1 MAEFARS
8 FKRAKTMLLSGKR
21 LQDVDIPEEQW
32 VLRLILNRMVHGS
45 ASLARDVGAVAG
57 YEAMQ
62 LSKIMSSSKGRDKI
76 CALIQYSVELY
87 VNCMKYSLEYGD
99 LVE

>member
-1 MAEFARS
+1 MVHRAASFAR
-8 FKRAKTMLLSGKR
+8 G
-21 LQDVDIPEEQW
+21 
-32 VLRLILNRMVHGS
+32 
-45 ASLARDVGAVAG
+45 VGAVAG

-76 CALIQYSVELY
+76 CALIQYSVDLY
-87 VNCMKYSLEYGD
+87 VNCMRYSVEYGD

>member
-1 MAEFARS
+1 MG
-8 FKRAKTMLLSGKR
+8 T
-21 LQDVDIPEEQW
+21 
-32 VLRLILNRMVHGS
+32 
-45 ASLARDVGAVAG
+45 VAG

-87 VNCMKYSLEYGD
+87 VNCMKYSHEYGD

>member
-1 MAEFARS
+1 MISKSAGIARGMG
-8 FKRAKTMLLSGKR
+8 T
-21 LQDVDIPEEQW
+21 
-32 VLRLILNRMVHGS
+32 
-45 ASLARDVGAVAG
+45 VAG

-87 VNCMKYSLEYGD
+87 VNCMKYSHEYGD